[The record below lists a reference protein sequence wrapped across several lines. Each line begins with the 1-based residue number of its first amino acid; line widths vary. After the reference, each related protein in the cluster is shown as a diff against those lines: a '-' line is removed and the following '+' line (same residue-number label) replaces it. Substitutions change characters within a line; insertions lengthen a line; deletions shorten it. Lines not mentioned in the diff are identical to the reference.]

1 MLSLAYYRPY
11 DFKFWVVFNDMPMS
25 SQDLSN
31 VGRIC
36 VVWNTTGER
45 NVDVGVVI
53 QFLLVKDVML
63 HVL

>member
-36 VVWNTTGER
+36 VVWNTKCER
-45 NVDVGVVI
+45 NVGVVI
-53 QFLLVKDVML
+53 QFLFVKDVML
-63 HVL
+63 RVL

>member
-1 MLSLAYYRPY
+1 
-11 DFKFWVVFNDMPMS
+11 MPMS

-36 VVWNTTGER
+36 VVWNTKCER
-45 NVDVGVVI
+45 NVGVVI

-63 HVL
+63 RVL